1 MLSIL
6 SLGLMRTLLGYCAI
20 VLCLFFVSVAYF
32 SNREQVA
39 LFGVHHWQL
48 RPRFHLLNALK
59 YCLEHQL
66 VVIVDFRNSFPLY
79 FDFLLIFDSLF
90 KTLIPN
96 SGWSDSPSK
105 KNFDS
110 YLKSFDLKLM
120 LFSECYMQLIVCFIL
135 QFVVIFLDLAIFPLS
150 FHYVRRLPLLD
161 QVFCYVQHLMF
172 ADLSF
177 VLDYSCLFWQIYCHL
192 RPL

>member
-6 SLGLMRTLLGYCAI
+6 SLGLMLILLGHCAI
-20 VLCLFFVSVAYF
+20 ALGLFFVSVAYF
-32 SNREQVA
+32 SNREQVV

-48 RPRFHLLNALK
+48 RPRSHLLNAQK

-66 VVIVDFRNSFPLY
+66 VVIIDFRKSFPLY
-79 FDFLLIFDSLF
+79 FDILLIFDLFF
-90 KTLIPN
+90 KTLTPN
-96 SGWSDSPSK
+96 SRWSDCPSM

-120 LFSECYMQLIVCFIL
+120 LFSECYMQLIVCSIL
-135 QFVVIFLDLAIFPLS
+135 QFVIIFLDLAIYPRS
-150 FHYVRRLPLLD
+150 FHFVRRLLLLD
-161 QVFCYVQHLMF
+161 QVFCCVQHLMF

-177 VLDYSCLFWQIYCHL
+177 ILDYS
-192 RPL
+192 R